1 MPSVARC
8 GWRVLLGGSGAE
20 SEDPDAEVRGWP
32 TACSSSNWDAAMS
45 GPVGREQSREDIWRG
60 PTQNGKYGRKRG
72 EISEVF
78 RVYSERGTRRMN
90 YGLTLLYTA
99 LAGLLGRRLGTPLEG
114 GQPALK
120 NNQTGYRGTSRR
132 SQVSVTRLGGWE
144 HA

>member
-1 MPSVARC
+1 MQRSVAGLQLAAPRIGMRPC
-8 GWRVLLGGSGAE
+8 LGRLGE
-20 SEDPDAEVRGWP
+20 
-32 TACSSSNWDAAMS
+32 
-45 GPVGREQSREDIWRG
+45 SREDIWRG

-90 YGLTLLYTA
+90 YGLTLLY
-99 LAGLLGRRLGTPLEG
+99 GFSRHLLGRRLGRPLEG